1 MPDRCDQRGSAAS
14 RTEASTSRAGGQ
26 LPVSRAP
33 RTLVA
38 AASWLPASGSAGL
51 EGNVGAIL
59 RSYRR
64 AGGLTQQQL
73 ADLLGFDRTY
83 ISMIE
88 SGRRSISDRGS
99 LRRISRTLAIPPHV
113 LGITGSDDADFAAM
127 LAFGASVI
135 RLADVAATEVARRR
149 RLVSCGR

>member
-1 MPDRCDQRGSAAS
+1 MPERCDQRGSAAS
-14 RTEASTSRAGGQ
+14 RPEASTSSAARQ

-38 AASWLPASGSAGL
+38 AASWLPAPASAGL

-73 ADLLGFDRTY
+73 ADLLG
-83 ISMIE
+83 
-88 SGRRSISDRGS
+88 
-99 LRRISRTLAIPPHV
+99 L
-113 LGITGSDDADFAAM
+113 TGPTSP
-127 LAFGASVI
+127 
-135 RLADVAATEVARRR
+135 
-149 RLVSCGR
+149 